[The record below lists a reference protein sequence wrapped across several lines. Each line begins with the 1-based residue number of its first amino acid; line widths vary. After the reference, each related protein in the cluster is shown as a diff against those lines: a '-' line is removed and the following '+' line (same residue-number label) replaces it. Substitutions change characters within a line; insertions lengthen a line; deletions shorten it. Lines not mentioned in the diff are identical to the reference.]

1 MIMNNLEQYIT
12 AKLDAMQTEK
22 SKSTFIPNF
31 VTKGELL
38 GAINKDIR
46 KVLNKMFVEKKI
58 KVHPTKDAPIND
70 FVELVKEMQS

>member
-1 MIMNNLEQYIT
+1 MISDLEKYIY

-22 SKSTFIPNF
+22 AKSTVIPNF

-38 GAINKDIR
+38 GAISKDAR

-58 KVHPTKDAPIND
+58 KIHPTKDAPIND
-70 FVELVKEMQS
+70 FVELVKEN

>member
-1 MIMNNLEQYIT
+1 MISDLEKYIY

-22 SKSTFIPNF
+22 ANSTVEPKF

-38 GAINKDIR
+38 GAISKDAR
-46 KVLNKMFVEKKI
+46 SVLNKMFIEKKI

-70 FVELVKEMQS
+70 FVELIKEQ

>member
-1 MIMNNLEQYIT
+1 MNNLEQYIY

-22 SKSTFIPNF
+22 AKSTTVPRF

-46 KVLNKMFVEKKI
+46 KLLNKMYVEKKI
-58 KVHPTKDAPIND
+58 KVHPTKDAPIQD
-70 FVELVKEMQS
+70 FIEQVKEK